1 MPIDC
6 PIPGTSYCL
15 LPVAYCLLSIAYCPP
30 YTTTEPAEAVE
41 GMGDADSDAAEDD
54 AQRTRGD
61 ASGSVQRMRRGLSR
75 SAPSAQ
81 EECHATATGIV

>member
-15 LPVAYCLLSIAYCPP
+15 LPVVYYLLSIAYCLP
-30 YTTTEPAEAVE
+30 YITTESAEAVE
-41 GMGDADSDAAEDD
+41 GMSDADGDTAEGD
-54 AQRTRGD
+54 AQRTLGD